1 MPQPAK
7 KSVIVTA
14 RLAPSLSKKLEK
26 YARAAGHTK
35 SWAVEDLIARHVDYE
50 TWYIEQVRE
59 GLAAAHR
66 GDLLR
71 HEEAKRRIRTHASGR
86 KRTRREAA

>member
-1 MPQPAK
+1 
-7 KSVIVTA
+7 
-14 RLAPSLSKKLEK
+14 
-26 YARAAGHTK
+26 
-35 SWAVEDLIARHVDYE
+35 
-50 TWYIEQVRE
+50 VRE